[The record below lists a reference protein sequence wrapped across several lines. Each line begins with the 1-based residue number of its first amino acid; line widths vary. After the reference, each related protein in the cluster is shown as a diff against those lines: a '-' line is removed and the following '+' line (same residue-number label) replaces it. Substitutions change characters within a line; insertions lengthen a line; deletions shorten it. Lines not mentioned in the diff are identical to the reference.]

1 MQQARAIRTRGGRRR
16 LRLPRLRAPSAG
28 ILLSLLVF
36 LSPDLTLAPLNA
48 GEPPQ
53 TRPTPID
60 LIGVGHPPPHVRPLD
75 EPDPSPHVSR
85 PRGDPVAYTA
95 ALDAARAAASAHGIS
110 FAAVRDG
117 NLLWSGASGRARDA
131 TTGLSTDDPF
141 VIGSVTKT
149 FVAAAILQ
157 LVEEGRLELDDTLR
171 SHLPELRGF
180 DRAVTIRQLLD
191 HTSGIADI
199 FNDTTR
205 RGLEDHPE
213 LAWSGADVLGSI
225 HAPWYRPGEGW
236 AYANTNY
243 FLLGLIV
250 ERITGSTLGDE
261 LSRRF
266 FEPVGLEN
274 TRLLTGAADDGAL
287 LPPAWATIF
296 WASGAMSAPAA
307 DLARWGDSLYGGG
320 VLEAASLTAMEEVN
334 DHDYGLG
341 VQRIELADAVGFG
354 HTGLLNTYTSLL
366 WHIPDSNVTI
376 ALLVNRSHVDLG
388 AVLTAHPNG
397 GRSLLELVEELP

>member
-1 MQQARAIRTRGGRRR
+1 MQQARAIHKREGRRR
-16 LRLPRLRAPSAG
+16 MRLPRLRAPLAG

-48 GEPPQ
+48 GEPP
-53 TRPTPID
+53 RGGPTPID
-60 LIGVGHPPPHVRPLD
+60 LIGAKLPPPQVHPLDTADPIRPLA
-75 EPDPSPHVSR
+75 PV
-85 PRGDPVAYTA
+85 RGDPVAYAA
-95 ALDAARAAASAHGIS
+95 ALDAARAAASAHGIA

-117 NLLWSGASGRARDA
+117 DLLWSGVSGRARDA
-131 TTGLSTDDPF
+131 TTALSADDAF

-171 SHLPELRGF
+171 SRLPELRGF
-180 DRAVTIRQLLD
+180 DRSITIRQLLD
-191 HTSGIADI
+191 HTSGIADV

-205 RGLEDHPE
+205 RGLEEHPE
-213 LAWSGADVLGSI
+213 LAWAGADVLGSI

-250 ERITGSTLGDE
+250 ERVTGSTLADE

-266 FEPVGLEN
+266 LGPMGLER
-274 TRLLTGAADDGAL
+274 TRLLTGAADDGGL
-287 LPPAWATIF
+287 LSPAWATIF
-296 WASGAMSAPAA
+296 WGSGAMSASAA
-307 DLARWGDSLYGGG
+307 DLARWGDTLYGGE
-320 VLEAASLTAMEEVN
+320 LLQPSSLAAMEKVN

-341 VQRIELADAVGFG
+341 VQRIQLADAVGFG
-354 HTGLLNTYTSLL
+354 HTGLLNTYTSML
-366 WHIPDSNVTI
+366 WHIPESDVTI
-376 ALLVNRSHVDLG
+376 AVLVNRSHVDLG
-388 AVLTAHPNG
+388 AILTAHPNG
-397 GRSLLELVEELP
+397 GRSLLELAELP